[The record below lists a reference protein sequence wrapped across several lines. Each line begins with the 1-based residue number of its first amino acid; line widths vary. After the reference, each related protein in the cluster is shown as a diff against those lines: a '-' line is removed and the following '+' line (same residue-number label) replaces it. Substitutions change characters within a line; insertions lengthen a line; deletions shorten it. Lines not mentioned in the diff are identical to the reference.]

1 MGFSHLTM
9 AISIGVARRTVLAAS
24 GLAKT
29 VGNTVAARSYSGPV
43 LGETDKYHG
52 DLKDQDRIFTNLYG
66 KQDVYLK
73 GALSRGIWHQTKDNL
88 LCMIP
93 GGSSVPMAEQG
104 DG

>member
-1 MGFSHLTM
+1 M
-9 AISIGVARRTVLAAS
+9 IGLMNAVRKPPPKRVCLYYNA

-73 GALSRGIWHQTKDNL
+73 GALSRVRL
-88 LCMIP
+88 
-93 GGSSVPMAEQG
+93 
-104 DG
+104 